1 MGNDISSS
9 ISPPPFNLKDC
20 FINGEIDLF
29 RYRAYKNRRRQQ
41 NLRFHRLQDL
51 MDSPDQQQPNSKR
64 ILPKRAR
71 RSVKKHRL
79 LVRGTDGQLKEYT
92 TKDTLWYQLYCSRGD
107 LCDRLLLKFR
117 NRFRIPHHYYKEL
130 VEEISNDEMFNR
142 WTGKDCTGEPSS
154 CLSLLILGSFR
165 YLARAFTFDDL
176 EEATAISR
184 ENHRQFFQVFIKYG
198 STTFYEK
205 HVTIPAKT
213 ACPSVFEELFK
224 QAGFNGCIGSGDATH
239 VGMLSCASW
248 ATIQHKG
255 HKLHIPSR
263 SYNITVSH
271 SRQILYSTSG
281 HPSTWNDKSIVLFDT
296 LIRGVHDGDIHSD
309 YEFELL
315 EYDNN
320 GNIVKVIYKG
330 VWFIVDNG
338 YLSWSCTVPPEKDPV
353 SYKYIRFSE
362 WLESIRKDV
371 ECTFGILKG
380 RFLILRYGLRL
391 ESIELC
397 DQIWKTCCAL
407 HNSLLFIDGLHE
419 GWESGEKSKW
429 QKELSDR
436 NNTLP
441 KLNFAEQRLNSQPV
455 AEHAYLDN
463 NGEGLSQDL
472 FKQFEVDNKRI
483 VQKMPLSLFMDRLVE
498 NFDIRFKNNDIT
510 WPKSIPK

>member
-1 MGNDISSS
+1 M
-9 ISPPPFNLKDC
+9 
-20 FINGEIDLF
+20 
-29 RYRAYKNRRRQQ
+29 
-41 NLRFHRLQDL
+41 
-51 MDSPDQQQPNSKR
+51 
-64 ILPKRAR
+64 
-71 RSVKKHRL
+71 
-79 LVRGTDGQLKEYT
+79 
-92 TKDTLWYQLYCSRGD
+92 
-107 LCDRLLLKFR
+107 
-117 NRFRIPHHYYKEL
+117 
-130 VEEISNDEMFNR
+130 
-142 WTGKDCTGEPSS
+142 
-154 CLSLLILGSFR
+154 
-165 YLARAFTFDDL
+165 
-176 EEATAISR
+176 
-184 ENHRQFFQVFIKYG
+184 
-198 STTFYEK
+198 
-205 HVTIPAKT
+205 
-213 ACPSVFEELFK
+213 
-224 QAGFNGCIGSGDATH
+224 
-239 VGMLSCASW
+239 
-248 ATIQHKG
+248 
-255 HKLHIPSR
+255 
-263 SYNITVSH
+263 
-271 SRQILYSTSG
+271 
-281 HPSTWNDKSIVLFDT
+281 
-296 LIRGVHDGDIHSD
+296 IRGVHDGDIHSD
-309 YEFELL
+309 YKFELL

-397 DQIWKTCCAL
+397 DQVWKTCCAL
-407 HNSLLFIDGLHE
+407 HNSLLHIDGLHE

-510 WPKSIPK
+510 WPKRIPK